1 VMSDLS
7 GKNHRIQLRQMKKK
21 SFHLIFVFWNGF
33 MVSGVSRIRRS
44 GLWERSSF

>member
-1 VMSDLS
+1 MMFDLS

-33 MVSGVSRIRRS
+33 MMLFQCGGMTLLMSRIH
-44 GLWERSSF
+44 